1 MQGELYY
8 WRGIFIPVIGIVLA
22 LVAPAWGEPNIPDGW
37 TPTEATLTVTDN
49 LTAAQKE
56 LTVETDEW
64 KVVFSLFYNGGIYK
78 LFDKVYDPAE
88 SDNLVTWQGGYYSQ
102 GGIFD
107 YEVYLIGSQ
116 EFMTTLGR
124 NNSVGR
130 ATLEILE
137 NTPVRLRVRQFCHLR
152 LNNGQGPPGD
162 IFLELDMVETTTDWT
177 FYPTGRVNIKFDA
190 VVDDEWDGIV
200 SQGPGGTGKGIDA
213 NGTTIITATNGTDF
227 LDPWVTE
234 GDTIE
239 SSAGGWG
246 PVQIDERLS
255 QSTLL
260 LVSSVPS
267 GTNLDYTI
275 RRPYITGETISIHAD
290 GDPGSY
296 PFTSYWEGGS
306 DGDPLYEGGY
316 GDKFRDSPL
325 PVANDYA
332 YVHWTRPPREYGSL
346 LTFNEVYTGAN
357 FAVFNDQCCT
367 DISYIQVGRWGVRP
381 FEEHHR
387 HFMGHMGTENGLV
400 LPCIKSVADALP
412 LADDYKNPYAEARA
426 GTLLSG
432 AGISA
437 YGFHVPSGA
446 YHIAAD
452 ANNTAAIAFDAG
464 RGGSVGS
471 PVAYYQPAV
480 LVSDFDVNDMQL
492 SAELSQ
498 DNGATFEQLPG
509 FWYNVTSK
517 ADSAELGAP
526 GKRLIQ
532 LLCPIPTTATGAN
545 KWVLRVSVRGL
556 DLIDF
561 ATFAEQWLNIN
572 CGSCEGADFTGD
584 GNVNL
589 GDLEEFVNNWL
600 DVGE

>member
-1 MQGELYY
+1 MQGERYNR
-8 WRGIFIPVIGIVLA
+8 RGIFITIISLVLGLFAPVQ
-22 LVAPAWGEPNIPDGW
+22 GEPNIPDGW
-37 TPTEATLTVTDN
+37 TPAEATLAVTNN
-49 LTAAQKE
+49 LSASQKE
-56 LTVETDEW
+56 LIIETDEW
-64 KVVFSLFYNGGIYK
+64 KVIFSLFYNGGIYR
-78 LFDKVYDPAE
+78 LFDKVYDPGQT
-88 SDNLVTWQGGYYSQ
+88 DNLATGPWYTQGA
-102 GGIFD
+102 IFD
-107 YEVYLIGSQ
+107 YDVYLIGSQ
-116 EFMTTLGR
+116 EFMTTVGK
-124 NNSVGR
+124 NNAVGST
-130 ATLEILE
+130 TLDILE
-137 NTPVRLRVRQFCHLR
+137 NTPIRLRIRQSGHPR

-162 IFLELDMVETTTDWT
+162 QFIELDMVEVITDWT

-190 VVDDEWDGIV
+190 VVADDWDGIV
-200 SQGPGGTGKGIDA
+200 SQGPGGAGKGIDA

-227 LDPWVTE
+227 FDPWVTQ

-246 PVQIDERLS
+246 PVQIDKRLD
-255 QSTLL
+255 QSTLRL
-260 LVSSVPS
+260 ASSVSS

-275 RRPYITGETISIHAD
+275 RRPYIESETISIHAD

-296 PFTSYWEGGS
+296 PYTSYWQGGS
-306 DGDPLYEGGY
+306 DGDPLYDDDVGG
-316 GDKFRDSPL
+316 GNKMRNPT
-325 PVANDYA
+325 PPIENDYA
-332 YVHWTRPPREYGSL
+332 YVHWTRAPREYGSL
-346 LTFNEVYTGAN
+346 LTFNEVYTNAN

-367 DISYIQVGRWGVRP
+367 DISYTQVGRGGVRP

-400 LPCIKSVADALP
+400 LPRIKSVADALP

-432 AGISA
+432 AGISS
-437 YGFHVPSGA
+437 YGYHVPSGA

-452 ANNTAAIAFDAG
+452 SNNTAAIAFDAG

-492 SAELSQ
+492 NVELSQ
-498 DNGATFEQLPG
+498 DNGATFEQLPD
-509 FWYNVTSK
+509 FWYNVTGK
-517 ADSAELGAP
+517 ADSSELGAP
-526 GKRLIQ
+526 CKRMIQ

-561 ATFAEQWLNIN
+561 AMFAEQWLKTD
-572 CGSCEGADFTGD
+572 CGSCEGADLTGD

-589 GDLEEFVNNWL
+589 SDLEEFAKNWL
-600 DVGE
+600 DGGV

>member
-1 MQGELYY
+1 M
-8 WRGIFIPVIGIVLA
+8 RIPSVLA
-22 LVAPAWGEPNIPDGW
+22 GIGLVLGLIVPAGGLDIPDGW
-37 TPTEATLTVTDN
+37 TPTEAMLTVTDN
-49 LTAAQKE
+49 IGAAQKE
-56 LTVETDEW
+56 LAVETDEW

-78 LFDKVYDPAE
+78 LFDKVYDPTE

-177 FYPTGRVNIKFDA
+177 FYPTGTVYIKFDA

-200 SQGPGGTGKGIDA
+200 SQGPGGGGKGINA
-213 NGTTIITATNGTDF
+213 SGTTITATNGTNF
-227 LDPWVTE
+227 LNPWVTQ

-246 PVQIDERLS
+246 PVEIASRVNQNTLS
-255 QSTLL
+255 
-260 LVSSVPS
+260 LVSSVGS

-296 PFTSYWEGGS
+296 PFTSYWQGGS
-306 DGDPLYEGGY
+306 GDDPLYEGGY

-325 PVANDYA
+325 PVANDYV
-332 YVHWTRPPREYGSL
+332 YVLWTRPPREYGSL

-367 DISYIQVGRWGVRP
+367 DISYIQVGRWGIRP
-381 FEEHHR
+381 FTEHHR
-387 HFMGHMGTENGLV
+387 HFMAHLGTENGLV
-400 LPCIKSVADALP
+400 LPRIKSVAEAIP
-412 LADDYKNPYAEARA
+412 FADDYKNPYAEARA
-426 GTLLSG
+426 GSLQSG
-432 AGISA
+432 DGISA
-437 YGFHVPSGA
+437 YGYHVPSGA

-452 ANNTAAIAFDAG
+452 ANDTAAIAFDAE
-464 RGGSVGS
+464 RSGSVSS

-492 SAELSQ
+492 DVELSQ
-498 DNGATFEQLPG
+498 DDGATFEPLPDS
-509 FWYNVTSK
+509 WYNVTSK
-517 ADSAELGAP
+517 AESAELGAP

-532 LLCPIPTTATGAN
+532 LLCPIPATATGAN
-545 KWVLRVSVRGL
+545 KWVLRLGIRGL
-556 DLIDF
+556 DFVDF
-561 ATFAEQWLNIN
+561 AVFAEQWYKSG
-572 CGSCEGADFTGD
+572 CGSCGAADLTGD

-589 GDLEEFVNNWL
+589 SDLAEFANNWL
-600 DVGE
+600 AGL